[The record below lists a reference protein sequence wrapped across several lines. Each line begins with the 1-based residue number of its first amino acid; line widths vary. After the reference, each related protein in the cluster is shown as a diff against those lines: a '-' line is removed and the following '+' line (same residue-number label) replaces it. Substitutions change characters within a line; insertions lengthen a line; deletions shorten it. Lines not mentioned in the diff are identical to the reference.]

1 VLRIFHKEYLKV
13 NSLGTIPCLID
24 GDTKLTESCAIPT
37 YLLQKYR
44 KGSSL
49 EILPTEYDYGSY
61 LNFIAHA
68 DATLTF
74 PLTVYLRYSKF
85 ETKKGLSQAGEEY
98 EKWFRAR
105 LRLVNE
111 TLENGRNYLCGGRF
125 TLADIA
131 ITYSLLLGENV
142 GSSSKYTPQ
151 TAAYLKRMKARRSFQ
166 EALAEEKRSHAQF
179 QAKL

>member
-1 VLRIFHKEYLKV
+1 MWKNSISNKCGNLRIFHKEYLKV

-49 EILPTEYDYGSY
+49 EILPTESDYGSY

-85 ETKKGLSQAGEEY
+85 ETKKGLSQAGEVLHVPT
-98 EKWFRAR
+98 F
-105 LRLVNE
+105 
-111 TLENGRNYLCGGRF
+111 
-125 TLADIA
+125 
-131 ITYSLLLGENV
+131 LLGSVHKSHDPKISIDFLLTN
-142 GSSSKYTPQ
+142 Q
-151 TAAYLKRMKARRSFQ
+151 TVC
-166 EALAEEKRSHAQF
+166 
-179 QAKL
+179 